1 MKSKKVVL
9 SLLIVILLSKLTW
22 GTPLYTV
29 MHKMDDA
36 GINIVC
42 RKALIKEIHK
52 RSKKIMVMNYSYELK
67 NTISLNFS
75 DEIFSISPCLENYPF
90 LFVESLRQMELY
102 FQLLFLKTPTRAVS

>member
-42 RKALIKEIHK
+42 RDGNKDANDFEQVADNSSIDNTNEPW
-52 RSKKIMVMNYSYELK
+52 NLK
-67 NTISLNFS
+67 NKH
-75 DEIFSISPCLENYPF
+75 Y
-90 LFVESLRQMELY
+90 
-102 FQLLFLKTPTRAVS
+102 AVRRLICKEKQ